1 MGVNLF
7 MFATSVYFSFG
18 VTSRAKLAFSETLR
32 VLSPASSEVKGVT
45 HFEKAV
51 IVEVCCG

>member
-1 MGVNLF
+1 MGVDRIL
-7 MFATSVYFSFG
+7 ADGVHFSFG

>member
-1 MGVNLF
+1 MGGNICLL
-7 MFATSVYFSFG
+7 ATGVHFSFG

>member
-1 MGVNLF
+1 MGGNIF
-7 MFATSVYFSFG
+7 MFATGVHFSFG

-45 HFEKAV
+45 YFEIAP